1 MDTPIVKKYAMSN
14 AELMG
19 YTLHLISYVKNDLS
33 DFATFGVT
41 EADIEAL
48 TEALNTFR
56 DFPSDEA
63 FTAMAMRARMNR
75 DEARKEVLEKI
86 KHIALRFVLAYKNE
100 ESPYSNLDMW
110 ELGRQT
116 DDVLLARARKLG
128 EVLPLYEEK
137 LQYYG
142 QTPAVTASY
151 ITTVKEFED
160 AIASFIEATAER
172 STGAK
177 NRIIAGNDLYDRV
190 SRLTSIG
197 KMLYQAKDKQQ
208 YQKYV
213 IYGTP
218 ATKSAPD
225 VPENLIRTTDDTLEW
240 APVKDATSYTIFAAP
255 EGSTDWE
262 KIATIKT
269 ESFLLPKTLGASKM
283 QFKVRARNAHGN
295 GDFSAVVGQEDGGV

>member
-160 AIASFIEATAER
+160 AIASFIEATADR
-172 STGAK
+172 STGAR

-218 ATKSAPD
+218 TTKSAPD
-225 VPENLIRTTDDTLEW
+225 APENLIRTTDDTLEW
-240 APVKDATSYTIFAAP
+240 APVKDATSYTVFAAP
-255 EGSTDWE
+255 EGGTEWE

>member
-1 MDTPIVKKYAMSN
+1 MSN
-14 AELMG
+14 AELTNFTR
-19 YTLHLISYVKNDLS
+19 TLIVHVTKDLS

-48 TEALNTFR
+48 ASAMTAFQDYPT
-56 DFPSDEA
+56 DEA
-63 FTAMAMRARMNR
+63 FANAALRARMNR

-100 ESPYSNLDMW
+100 ESPYNNLDMW

-116 DDVLLARARKLG
+116 DDVMLARARKLG

-213 IYGTP
+213 IYGMPT
-218 ATKSAPD
+218 TKSAPD
-225 VPENLIRTTDDTLEW
+225 APENLIRTTDDTLEW
-240 APVKDATSYTIFAAP
+240 TPVKDATSYTVFAAP
-255 EGSTDWE
+255 KGSTEWE
-262 KIATIKT
+262 KIATTKT
-269 ESFLLPKTLGASKM
+269 EFFHLPKTLVTAKM
-283 QFKVRARNAHGN
+283 QFKVRARNANGY
-295 GDFSAVVGQEDGGV
+295 GDFSEVVGQEDGGV